1 MALTERLASDPVLDR
16 AFVWLCRQRR
26 RWPDF
31 ADVWGLRRGWAREKA
46 WLQRELRGRSFG
58 LGLLD
63 RFQREDGSVVEVFP
77 ARDALVLKALALVLE
92 RRLPVS
98 RHCVHVKGHGGA
110 KAAVRRAAA
119 RLRRL
124 PFVLRTDVRGYY
136 ASIDP
141 VKLVERLARFVPD
154 PEILRLVAAIT
165 ARSSE
170 RGGLFRE
177 AGGLPLGCPLSPL
190 LGAFFLR
197 ELDAR
202 LEATGLF
209 FVRFM
214 DDILVLARPRWKLR
228 RAVRIVNESLA
239 ALGLEKHPDKT
250 FIGRAEKGFDFLG
263 YRLGANGLAVTNR
276 TWQRFAERAAR
287 LQEQE
292 RSGRAP
298 PGALGAYVRRWQRW
312 TTAGFGAAM
321 IDGLGNCRR
330 TTRGPR
336 CGVWGIEGRLRS
348 LASART
354 AVGAGHDGDEGEAQG
369 QAA

>member
-1 MALTERLASDPVLDR
+1 L
-16 AFVWLCRQRR
+16 
-26 RWPDF
+26 
-31 ADVWGLRRGWAREKA
+31 
-46 WLQRELRGRSFG
+46 
-58 LGLLD
+58 
-63 RFQREDGSVVEVFP
+63 
-77 ARDALVLKALALVLE
+77 
-92 RRLPVS
+92 
-98 RHCVHVKGHGGA
+98 
-110 KAAVRRAAA
+110 

-141 VKLVERLARFVPD
+141 VKLVERLARFVPE
-154 PEILRLVAAIT
+154 PEILRLVAAVT
-165 ARSSE
+165 KRTSE

-214 DDILVLARPRWKLR
+214 DDILVLAPTRWKLR

-239 ALGLEKHPDKT
+239 ALGLEKHPEKT
-250 FIGRAEKGFDFLG
+250 FIGRAAKGFDFLG
-263 YRLGANGLAVTNR
+263 YRLSPKGLAVAKQ
-276 TWQRFAERAAR
+276 TWQRFAKRAAR

-312 TTAGFGAAM
+312 TTAGVGAAM
-321 IDGLGNCRR
+321 VGGLGNCRR
-330 TTRGPR
+330 TVRGPS
-336 CGVWGIEGRLRS
+336 CGVLGLGVRLLS

-354 AVGAGHDGDEGEAQG
+354 QVGAGDDGDESEPQYHPA
-369 QAA
+369 